1 MIGSG
6 MICQAIPY
14 REGFGAK
21 QIAWLV
27 HSAVVGSVVA
37 PLTLLGGPLMI
48 RAACYTAGVVGGIVI
63 IAFSSLSSFLLVW
76 VLKLRN
82 KNSILQQSV
91 CWCHLWP
98 LQCHVMDLKVRRIA
112 IKLQYRTKNEIRL
125 WPTKFVEARAYTQQA
140 HKRLVNVFM
149 TFTIAFIIGSEC
161 PFIERLVLVKT
172 FSQPLLN
179 VT

>member
-6 MICQAIPY
+6 MVCQAIPY

-63 IAFSSLSSFLLVW
+63 IIAFSSLSIFLLVG
-76 VLKLRN
+76 VLKLRH

-112 IKLQYRTKNEIRL
+112 IKLQYRT
-125 WPTKFVEARAYTQQA
+125 TKSVEARAYTQRA
-140 HKRLVNVFM
+140 HKRLVNICI
-149 TFTIAFIIGSEC
+149 TFTIAFRIGSEC

-172 FSQPLLN
+172 FYQPFLN